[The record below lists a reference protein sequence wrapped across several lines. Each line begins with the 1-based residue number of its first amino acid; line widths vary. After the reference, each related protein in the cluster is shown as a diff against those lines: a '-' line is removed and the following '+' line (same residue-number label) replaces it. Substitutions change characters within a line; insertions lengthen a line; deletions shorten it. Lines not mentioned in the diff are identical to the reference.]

1 MNNTKGKLIEN
12 RGVIFCFLASV
23 LIAALAYYAGLK
35 IEPGKILPEG
45 LSMRSG
51 PMSDSIVY
59 GINIALDDIDLIKS
73 GNAGPGLWRLL
84 TFVHLDLFF
93 YLALLLPQAAAKA
106 VLMTGY
112 FVRFGLCASAMY
124 YFMSEHVKLSRM
136 FSLLLAVMYA
146 FSSQV
151 IFTAQLAEIMNMAVM
166 MPVLMSAVDSYYKK
180 RTWKS
185 FSLVCIAS
193 FGLGATGGFGIL
205 TGIPAMIPLRRLS
218 QSPAFMPCH
227 LM

>member
-73 GNAGPGLWRLL
+73 GNAGSGGSD
-84 TFVHLDLFF
+84 F
-93 YLALLLPQAAAKA
+93 ALPQ
-106 VLMTGY
+106 
-112 FVRFGLCASAMY
+112 
-124 YFMSEHVKLSRM
+124 
-136 FSLLLAVMYA
+136 
-146 FSSQV
+146 
-151 IFTAQLAEIMNMAVM
+151 
-166 MPVLMSAVDSYYKK
+166 
-180 RTWKS
+180 
-185 FSLVCIAS
+185 CITS
-193 FGLGATGGFGIL
+193 CRST
-205 TGIPAMIPLRRLS
+205 
-218 QSPAFMPCH
+218 
-227 LM
+227 